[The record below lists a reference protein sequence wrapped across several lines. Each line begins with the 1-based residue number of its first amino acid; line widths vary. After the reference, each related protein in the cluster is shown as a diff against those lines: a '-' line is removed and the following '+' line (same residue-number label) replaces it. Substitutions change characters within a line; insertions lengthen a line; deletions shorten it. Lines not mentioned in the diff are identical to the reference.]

1 MPEETASNFYEVL
14 GLTPTASVQQ
24 IRQAYRELS
33 KLYHPD
39 TTTLPPATA
48 TAKFHQLNEAYATLS
63 SPDRRSVYDLK
74 IGYSRVSVIQPPAS
88 INVPSVNSRRY
99 RSSAYLDPSDRPLS
113 AGELFA
119 VFILGVTFVGCLL
132 LVVAIGMTRGDIAL
146 QSLTPSQL
154 GESFRHQVQ
163 TLFNR
168 SSPNQTDSQPEPSF
182 IDAPEL
188 TADTLTPAGSD
199 TSTLPT
205 QPTLPPPPGLPN
217 PAGLPD
223 PPDPLVA
230 PSL

>member
-14 GLTPTASVQQ
+14 GIPPTASVQQ
-24 IRQAYRELS
+24 IRQAYRDLS

-39 TTTLPPATA
+39 TTKLPSATA

-63 SPDRRSVYDLK
+63 SPDRRSAYDLK
-74 IGYSRVSVIQPPAS
+74 IGYSRVSVIQPPVS

-119 VFILGVTFVGCLL
+119 VFILGLTFIGCLL

-154 GESFRHQVQ
+154 GTSVKNQVQ
-163 TLFNR
+163 TFFDR
-168 SSPNQTDSQPEPSF
+168 SSPNQADNPSETDA
-182 IDAPEL
+182 IAPPQL
-188 TADTLTPAGSD
+188 TAETLVPADTDNSNPS
-199 TSTLPT
+199 PT
-205 QPTLPPPPGLPN
+205 QTAPTLPN
-217 PAGLPD
+217 TAGIPH
-223 PPDPLVA
+223 PSNPLVA
-230 PSL
+230 PTLQ

>member
-14 GLTPTASVQQ
+14 GIPPTSSVQQ
-24 IRQAYRELS
+24 IRQAYRDLS

-39 TTTLPPATA
+39 TTKLPSATA

-63 SPDRRSVYDLK
+63 SPDRRSAYDLK
-74 IGYSRVSVIQPPAS
+74 IGYSRVSVIQPPVS

-119 VFILGVTFVGCLL
+119 VFILGVTFIGCLL

-154 GESFRHQVQ
+154 STSVKNQVQ
-163 TLFNR
+163 TFFDR
-168 SSPNQTDSQPEPSF
+168 SSLNQANNPSEPGSS
-182 IDAPEL
+182 APPQL
-188 TADTLTPAGSD
+188 TAETLVPPETDNSPS
-199 TSTLPT
+199 PT
-205 QPTLPPPPGLPN
+205 QVVPTLPN
-217 PAGLPD
+217 TAGIPH
-223 PPDPLVA
+223 PSTPLVA
-230 PSL
+230 PTLQ